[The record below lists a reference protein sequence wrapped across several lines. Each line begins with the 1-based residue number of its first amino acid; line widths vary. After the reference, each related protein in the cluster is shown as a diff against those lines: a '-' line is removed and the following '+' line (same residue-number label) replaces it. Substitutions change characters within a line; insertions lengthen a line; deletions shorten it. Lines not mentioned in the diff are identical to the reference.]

1 MVSVMS
7 QNQCCLYYLSSN
19 YTSLCVVC
27 QWGLNNF
34 GRNLFLCCF
43 EVWKTSKLPAGQ
55 TFRKES
61 YKVFSYFLYFTK
73 SRKKPAAGRRKDLS
87 LFVRSRHCDELN
99 RGLQNLE
106 APFGK
111 GFNFVSGKLL
121 FGCADSRFVK
131 PRISFWEGFNFVSA
145 KLLFGWVDSR
155 FAKPQCSLQ
164 GERFYSFRLY
174 EKNQKYP
181 KGCGP
186 LDSRGRFK
194 SPLDSWVSLK

>member
-1 MVSVMS
+1 MP
-7 QNQCCLYYLSSN
+7 QATRY
-19 YTSLCVVC
+19 
-27 QWGLNNF
+27 
-34 GRNLFLCCF
+34 RRR
-43 EVWKTSKLPAGQ
+43 
-55 TFRKES
+55 RKEKPLGRAKS
-61 YKVFSYFLYFTK
+61 CRWQVFVRRRPPK
-73 SRKKPAAGRRKDLS
+73 GCRWGRRKDLIG
-87 LFVRSRHCDELN
+87 LARSRHCSELN
-99 RGLQNLE
+99 RGLQNLDS
-106 APFGK
+106 PFGK

-121 FGCADSRFVK
+121 FECADSRFVK
-131 PRISFWEGFNFVSA
+131 PRISFCEGFNFVSA